1 MIEVK
6 NLLLNNDD
14 NKLLCQLSLT
24 INKGEFWAILGKNGT
39 GKTTLLKTLAGFLDF
54 SKGNIM
60 INGQKISDFDIL
72 SKAQHI
78 SYLSQSLE
86 SSLNCSI
93 EESVSYGRYP
103 WHTSKKQIND
113 DTAVT
118 DKALKDMDLYTI
130 KHKNIQQISGG
141 ELRKVEIATVL
152 SQDSEIM
159 MLDEPLNHLDLSF
172 RFKLMQLLKQLSTNK
187 TILMVT
193 HDIQYVHEYC
203 THGIMLIEENQPIF
217 GKISDIMTTENIN
230 KMLGL
235 SLPNKFLEM
244 PL

>member
-1 MIEVK
+1 MINIKNLSVK
-6 NLLLNNDD
+6 NRDEKLLNHLD
-14 NKLLCQLSLT
+14 LT

-39 GKTTLLKTLAGFLDF
+39 GKTTLIKTLAGFLDYTNG
-54 SKGNIM
+54 SIL
-60 INGQKISDFDIL
+60 INNQEIKTYNIL

-78 SYLSQSLE
+78 SYLPQSLE

-93 EESVSYGRYP
+93 EQSVSYGRYP
-103 WHTSKKQIND
+103 WHTNKQDMFKDKILI
-113 DTAVT
+113 
-118 DKALKDMDLYTI
+118 DKALRDMGLNAI
-130 KHKNIQQISGG
+130 KHKNIQQLSGG

-152 SQDSEIM
+152 AQDSTIM

-172 RFKLMQLLKQLSTNK
+172 RFKLMELLKQLSTNK

-203 THGIMLIEENQPIF
+203 THALMLIEESQPIF
-217 GKISDIMTTENIN
+217 GKISDIMTAKNIN

-235 SLPNKFLEM
+235 SLPIKFLENSV
-244 PL
+244 